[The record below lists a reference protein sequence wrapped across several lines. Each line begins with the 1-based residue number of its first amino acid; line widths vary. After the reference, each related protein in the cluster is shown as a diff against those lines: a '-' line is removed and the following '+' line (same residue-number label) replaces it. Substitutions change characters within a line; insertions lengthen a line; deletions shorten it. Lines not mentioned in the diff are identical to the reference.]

1 MKKNS
6 DDISKMRTAAV
17 DEINSKILE
26 LRRSLMKSRF
36 ELSSGQLK
44 DVSVIKVIRRNIAK
58 LLTYLRLKK
67 INNL

>member
-6 DDISKMRTAAV
+6 DDISKMRTATV

-67 INNL
+67 

>member
-6 DDISKMRTAAV
+6 DDISKMRTATV

>member
-6 DDISKMRTAAV
+6 DDISKMRTATV

-26 LRRSLMKSRF
+26 LKRSLMKSRF

-44 DVSVIKVIRRNIAK
+44 DVSVIKIIRRNIAK

>member
-6 DDISKMRTAAV
+6 DDISKMRTATV

-44 DVSVIKVIRRNIAK
+44 DVSVIKIIRRNIAK

>member
-6 DDISKMRTAAV
+6 DDISKMRTATV

-44 DVSVIKVIRRNIAK
+44 DVSVIKIIRRNIAK

-67 INNL
+67 DK